1 MSMSDHG
8 PSPKRRNPVLPPRR
22 PTLPPVARTRH
33 ALGLSAAAA
42 IGEFALQECRECG
55 AVQYPPREACRSCL
69 SDMLTWRPD
78 NGAGTLLASTVVRR
92 PYELYFREHAPWP
105 TGLVR
110 LDCGVSVVAFLHR
123 ACPEAEGRV
132 RVRAYLDR
140 AGRAVLVA
148 LPEQEV
154 PDMSED
160 PLLKA
165 FGNAPK
171 GRNVLVTDG
180 RSDLGQAMALAA
192 LKAGAETVWVGVSDP
207 WKAPPGFKALEET
220 PGITVLSLD
229 VTEGQ
234 SVETLAGQIGGKVD
248 ILINTAEFHRTH
260 SALSRRGVET
270 ARAEMDV
277 NYFGLL
283 RLGQAFGPAM
293 CSRAA
298 EKPKNAVAWVNVLS
312 VFALANYPQQGT
324 FSASKAAAL
333 SLAQCLRAE
342 FRSSGLRVLNV
353 FPGPVDEDWNQLELP
368 PKLAPAKLAS
378 AIVRALEDGIED
390 LYPDPIARDWHER
403 WRADPKVLE
412 MELTA

>member
-1 MSMSDHG
+1 MSMSD
-8 PSPKRRNPVLPPRR
+8 PRTTLKRRNPVLPPRL

-42 IGEFALQECRECG
+42 VGDFSLQVCRDCG
-55 AVQYPPREACRSCL
+55 AVQYPPREACRVCL
-69 SDMLTWRPD
+69 SDRLDWRPD
-78 NGAGTLLASTVVRR
+78 DGGGTLLATTIVRR
-92 PYELYFREHAPWP
+92 PYELYFRDQPP
-105 TGLVR
+105 FRTGLVR
-110 LDCGVSVVAFLHR
+110 LGCGVSVVAFLHG
-123 ACPEAEGRV
+123 ACSEVPGRV

-148 LPEQEV
+148 LPEQDV
-154 PDMSED
+154 PDMTDD
-160 PLLKA
+160 PLLKV
-165 FGNAPK
+165 FGNSPK

-180 RSDLGQAMALAA
+180 RSEIGQAMTLAA
-192 LKAGAETVWVGVSDP
+192 VKAGAETVWVGVSEP
-207 WKAPPGFKALEET
+207 WKAPQSFHALET
-220 PGITVLSLD
+220 NPAVTLLPLD

-234 SVETLAGQIGGKVD
+234 SVETFAGQIGGKVD

-270 ARAEMDV
+270 ARAEMEV
-277 NYFGLL
+277 NYLGLL
-283 RLGQAFGPAM
+283 RLSQAFGPAM

-298 EKPKNAVAWVNVLS
+298 EKPKNAVAWVNILS

-333 SLAQCLRAE
+333 SLAQCLRSE

-390 LYPDPIARDWHER
+390 LYPDPIARDWHDR

>member
-1 MSMSDHG
+1 MSMSD
-8 PSPKRRNPVLPPRR
+8 PRTPPKRRNPVLPPRL

-42 IGEFALQECRECG
+42 VGDFALQVCRDCG
-55 AVQYPPREACRSCL
+55 AVQYPPREACRVCL
-69 SDMLTWRPD
+69 SDRLDWRPD
-78 NGAGTLLASTVVRR
+78 DGGGAQLATTIVRR
-92 PYELYFREHAPWP
+92 PYELYFRDQPP
-105 TGLVR
+105 FRTGLVR
-110 LDCGVSVVAFLHR
+110 LDCGVSVVAFLHG
-123 ACPEAEGRV
+123 ACPEAPGRV

-148 LPEQEV
+148 LPQEDV
-154 PDMSED
+154 PEMTDD
-160 PLLKA
+160 PLLKV
-165 FGNAPK
+165 FGNSPK

-180 RSDLGQAMALAA
+180 RSEIGEAMALAA
-192 LKAGAETVWVGVSDP
+192 VAAGAETVWVGVSEP
-207 WKAPPGFKALEET
+207 WKARESFNVLEAN
-220 PGITVLSLD
+220 PAITVLPLD

-248 ILINTAEFHRTH
+248 ILVNTAEFHRTH

-270 ARAEMDV
+270 ARAEMEV
-277 NYFGLL
+277 NYLGLL
-283 RLGQAFGPAM
+283 RLSQAFGPAM
-293 CSRAA
+293 CARAA
-298 EKPKNAVAWVNVLS
+298 ERPKNAVAWVNILS

-333 SLAQCLRAE
+333 SLAQCLRSE

-390 LYPDPIARDWHER
+390 LYPDPIARDWHDR

>member
-1 MSMSDHG
+1 MMSE
-8 PSPKRRNPVLPPRR
+8 PETLPKHRNPVLPPRR
-22 PTLPPVARTRH
+22 PTLPPLARTRH

-42 IGEFALQECRECG
+42 VGRFALQECRDCG
-55 AVQYPPREACRSCL
+55 AVQYPPREACRVCL
-69 SDMLTWRPD
+69 SDRLEWRERD
-78 NGAGTLLASTVVRR
+78 GTGTLLATTVVRR
-92 PYELYFREHAPWP
+92 PYELYFRDQAPWK

-110 LDCGVSVVAFLHR
+110 LACGVSVVAFLHG
-123 ACPEAEGRV
+123 ACPDAPGRV

-148 LPEQEV
+148 LPEKDV
-154 PDMSED
+154 PDMTDD
-160 PLLKA
+160 PLLKV

-180 RSDLGQAMALAA
+180 RSEIGQAMALAA
-192 LKAGAETVWVGVSDP
+192 LKAGANTVWVGVTEP
-207 WKAPPGFKALEET
+207 WKAPQGFKALEAN
-220 PGITVLSLD
+220 PGITMLPLD
-229 VTEGQ
+229 VTEVQ
-234 SVETLAGQIGGKVD
+234 SVDTLAGQIGGKVD

-270 ARAEMDV
+270 ARAEMEV
-277 NYFGLL
+277 NYLGLL
-283 RLGQAFGPAM
+283 RLAQAFGPAM

-298 EKPKNAVAWVNVLS
+298 EKPKNAVAWVNILS

-333 SLAQCLRAE
+333 SLAQCLRSD

-368 PKLAPAKLAS
+368 PKLAPDKLAS
-378 AIVRALEDGIED
+378 ATMRALEDGLED
-390 LYPDPIARDWHER
+390 LYPDPIARDWHDR

>member
-1 MSMSDHG
+1 MSMSD
-8 PSPKRRNPVLPPRR
+8 PRTPPKRRNPVLPPRL

-42 IGEFALQECRECG
+42 VGDFALQVCRDCG
-55 AVQYPPREACRSCL
+55 AVQYPPREACRVCL
-69 SDMLTWRPD
+69 SDRLDWRPD
-78 NGAGTLLASTVVRR
+78 DGGGTLLAATIVRR
-92 PYELYFREHAPWP
+92 PYELYFRDQPP
-105 TGLVR
+105 FRTGLVR
-110 LDCGVSVVAFLHR
+110 LDCGVSVVAFLHGV
-123 ACPEAEGRV
+123 CPEAPGRV

-148 LPEQEV
+148 LPQEDV
-154 PDMSED
+154 PEMTDD
-160 PLLKA
+160 PLLKV
-165 FGNAPK
+165 FGNSPK

-180 RSDLGQAMALAA
+180 RSEIGEAMALAA
-192 LKAGAETVWVGVSDP
+192 VAAGAETVWVGVSEP
-207 WKAPPGFKALEET
+207 WKARESFKALEAN
-220 PGITVLSLD
+220 PAITVLPLD

-248 ILINTAEFHRTH
+248 ILVNTAEFHRTH
-260 SALSRRGVET
+260 SALARRGVET
-270 ARAEMDV
+270 ARAEMEV
-277 NYFGLL
+277 NYLGLL
-283 RLGQAFGPAM
+283 RLSQAFGPAM
-293 CSRAA
+293 CARAA
-298 EKPKNAVAWVNVLS
+298 ERPKNAVAWVNILS

-333 SLAQCLRAE
+333 SLAQCLRSE

-390 LYPDPIARDWHER
+390 LYPDPIARDWHDR